1 MFHGSRGLSTQV
13 TKHNR
18 LTFAVT
24 TTNGG
29 GGGRGGGGLGRG
41 RGITVLDSE
50 VSTLKTVMF
59 PNLLFLKVDI
69 ETCDTLY

>member
-29 GGGRGGGGLGRG
+29 GGGRGGGGWGVG
-41 RGITVLDSE
+41 G
-50 VSTLKTVMF
+50 VSLS
-59 PNLLFLKVDI
+59 LI
-69 ETCDTLY
+69 QR

>member
-29 GGGRGGGGLGRG
+29 GGGRGGGGVGAWEG
-41 RGITVLDSE
+41 YHC
-50 VSTLKTVMF
+50 
-59 PNLLFLKVDI
+59 P
-69 ETCDTLY
+69 

>member
-1 MFHGSRGLSTQV
+1 MTE
-13 TKHNR
+13 HNR
-18 LTFAVT
+18 LTFTVT
-24 TTNGG
+24 TVGVGG
-29 GGGRGGGGLGRG
+29 GEGG

-59 PNLLFLKVDI
+59 PKILFLKADI